1 MLSYRQAV
9 VAALALILLISIAVG
24 IVIAQSNSPEEQQP
38 ATSLSIEAVVGS
50 GFIYQGRLKDGD
62 RPASGLYNFRF
73 KLYAAQSGGSQVGPT
88 VTRTDVPVSNGL
100 FAVLLDFG
108 TDAFTGEARWLQVEV
123 SRGGGG
129 SPWYV
134 LPPRQPIYAV
144 PYALTVRPGATVRT
158 SSAEAYI
165 NRTVRP
171 NPNLTLFRVYGLYG
185 KGGSGNVITW
195 AYGVAGE
202 TDDGKAYGGFFLN
215 NASDGVALYA
225 RSGSNAAPDIVLGS
239 NGGNADDGVIASA
252 PNDSDSDIILRT
264 NDAVAIQLDAD
275 KSGDDADF
283 EILDKDGKR
292 LFNVDESGAVISAL
306 PRPAYD
312 SGWVSISRGGDVK
325 LVHSL
330 GGSPD
335 NYVVNLICKD
345 DYMGIN
351 QIAYGTYINDGF
363 GRGVFW
369 YNLTSTYIR
378 VKRYDPDLY
387 CGQIRV
393 RIWVYR

>member
-1 MLSYRQAV
+1 MLSYRRVSVAV
-9 VAALALILLISIAVG
+9 FSLTLILSVAVG
-24 IVIAQSNSPEEQQP
+24 IALAQTKGPEERDP
-38 ATSLSIEAVVGS
+38 SATLSIEATLGT
-50 GFIYQGRLKDGD
+50 GFLYQGRLKDGD

-73 KLYAAQSGGSQVGPT
+73 KLYTAQSGGSQVGPT
-88 VTRTDVPVSNGL
+88 VTRSNVLVSNGL

-108 TDAFTGEARWLQVEV
+108 AGAFTGEARWLQVEV
-123 SRGGGG
+123 ARGGGVF
-129 SPWYV
+129 PWYV

-158 SSAEAYI
+158 GSATAYI
-165 NRTVRP
+165 NRTVKP

-202 TDDGKAYGGFFLN
+202 TDDGKAFGGFFLN
-215 NASDGVALYA
+215 NASNGAALYA
-225 RSGSNAAPDIVLGS
+225 RSGSDSAPDIILGKNS
-239 NGGNADDGVIASA
+239 SNADDGVIASE

-264 NDAVAIQLDAD
+264 NDAVVIQLDAD
-275 KSGDDADF
+275 KSGNDADF

-312 SGWVSISRGGDVK
+312 SGWVSIAKNGLKQLTHSVGGT
-325 LVHSL
+325 
-330 GGSPD
+330 PD

-345 DYMGIN
+345 TTPGGAGIN
-351 QIAYGTYINDGF
+351 QFNYGGNNYA
-363 GRGVFW
+363 GVAW
-369 YNLTSTYIR
+369 YRLTSQSIQVR
-378 VKRYDPDLY
+378 RFAQDAF
-387 CGQIRV
+387 CAQIRV
-393 RIWVYR
+393 RIWVYK